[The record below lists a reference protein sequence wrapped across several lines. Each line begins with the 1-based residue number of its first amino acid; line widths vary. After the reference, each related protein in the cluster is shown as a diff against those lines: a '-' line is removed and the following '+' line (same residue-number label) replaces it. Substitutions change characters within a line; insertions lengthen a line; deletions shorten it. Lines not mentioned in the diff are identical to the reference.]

1 MVKSSQKECEESD
14 HCDAAMRVT
23 TFERARNRKYCRT
36 GYEKP
41 SLLFN
46 ARDRENAAAAD
57 RYAIAVVVA
66 MEIQKA

>member
-1 MVKSSQKECEESD
+1 
-14 HCDAAMRVT
+14 MRVT